1 MSPKSKSDFSK
12 TVRVQNSLL
21 NPLEKRFLIYI
32 SKLLPEKVTSDY
44 LTLFGLF
51 GSLIAALGYFLT
63 DYSRVYLWFSSLG
76 FVINWFGD
84 SLDGTLARVRNKQRP
99 IYGYF
104 IDHNTDAI
112 TAMLIAIGAGL
123 SPFIS
128 FYVAM
133 FVVSAYFMLAIF
145 TYINAYLNDE
155 FVITYSAFGPTEL
168 RLIIIILNTVFFF
181 VKAEN
186 ATITIGDA
194 TFKMFDALGMLLGFG
209 ILVLYTISFFTYK
222 RKFEKIDPPK

>member
-1 MSPKSKSDFSK
+1 MSPRRKIDFFK

-21 NPLEKRFLIYI
+21 NPIEKKFLISI
-32 SKLLPEKVTSDY
+32 SKHLPEKVTSDY

-51 GSLIAALGYFLT
+51 GSLTAALGYFLT
-63 DYSRVYLWFSSLG
+63 NYSRAYLWLASLG

-84 SLDGTLARVRNKQRP
+84 SLDGTLARVRHKQRP

-168 RLIIIILNTVFFF
+168 RLIIIILNTIFFF
-181 VKAEN
+181 VKAEE
-186 ATITIGDA
+186 TTVTIGA
-194 TFKMFDALGMLLGFG
+194 TTFKLFDVLGIVLGIG
-209 ILVLYTISFFTYK
+209 IIVLYTISFLSYK
-222 RKFEKIDPPK
+222 KKFSKLDPPK